1 MFSTIRSS
9 RAAIT
14 SSTWSIRNLV
24 RCLMK
29 MVFSRTPAAVGWPGA
44 QIGQHNDYVLRE
56 MLGLSTA
63 EITALQTH
71 KALE

>member
-1 MFSTIRSS
+1 
-9 RAAIT
+9 
-14 SSTWSIRNLV
+14 
-24 RCLMK
+24 MK